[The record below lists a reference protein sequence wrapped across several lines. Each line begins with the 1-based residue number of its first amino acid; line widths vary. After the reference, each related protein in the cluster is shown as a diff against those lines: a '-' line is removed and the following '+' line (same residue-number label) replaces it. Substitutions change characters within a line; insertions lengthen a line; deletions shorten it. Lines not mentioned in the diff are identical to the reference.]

1 MNTRS
6 SKVSLVVI
14 GVVLALGACARQPQA
29 TVVDTVADTAT
40 DEAAIRGVLD
50 GIASTFNAGRYDEM
64 FALYRDDVVVSPPNA
79 PDLVGK
85 QNWRSAMEATIPQ
98 NLALNLRFDTQE
110 LEVVGDMAYERGTYR
125 MEAADKESG
134 TVLQT
139 VSGRHIHIFKREA
152 DGSWK
157 GWRLFENSADPVPA
171 AAATPQAGQ

>member
-1 MNTRS
+1 MCR
-6 SKVSLVVI
+6 KPEAAVVE
-14 GVVLALGACARQPQA
+14 AA
-29 TVVDTVADTAT
+29 VVDVAADQ
-40 DEAAIRGVLD
+40 AAIRQVLD
-50 GIASTFNAGRYDEM
+50 QIASSFNAGRYDEM
-64 FALYRDDVVVSPPNA
+64 FAQYRDDVVVSPPNA

-85 QNWRSAMEATIPQ
+85 QSWRSAMEATIPQ

-110 LEVVGDMAYERGTYR
+110 LEVVGDLAYERGTYR

-134 TVLQT
+134 AVLQT

-171 AAATPQAGQ
+171 TAATPPQAGQ

>member
-1 MNTRS
+1 MRRF
-6 SKVSLVVI
+6 LAGLMGI
-14 GVVLALGACARQPQA
+14 ALALGACAPKPEAAVVEAAAVEA
-29 TVVDTVADTAT
+29 TVVDVAADQ
-40 DEAAIRGVLD
+40 AAIRLVLEQ
-50 GIASTFNAGRYDEM
+50 IAGAFNAGRYDEM
-64 FALYRDDVVVSPPNA
+64 FARYRDDVVVSPPNA

-85 QNWRSAMEATIPQ
+85 QSWRSAMEATIPQ

-110 LEVVGDMAYERGTYR
+110 LEVVGDLAYERGTYR

-157 GWRLFENSADPVPA
+157 GWRLFENSADPVPS
-171 AAATPQAGQ
+171 AAATP